1 MPAAFAIGLSARTP
15 RYVTLR
21 IAAPDAR
28 FFLPEPREW
37 TLRAG
42 GRTERSGL
50 AKHAVLAFDDLHPD
64 TEYALHVDGAVP
76 YSFCTAPCTGL
87 VDIASFGARED
98 ADDNGPAIS
107 AAIAATSPGGTLFV
121 PPGRWLT
128 APLFLRSHVTVHL
141 AKDAELAAVADR
153 DRFAI
158 LPPHRADG
166 RMLGSWEGLPATA
179 YAALITAIDCRSIA
193 IAGSGTLDGGGDRG
207 DWWSWPKET
216 RNRARR
222 ARTIYLNGCE
232 DVTLA
237 GVMVQKSP
245 SWTVHPVYCRLL
257 TASALTILNDPDS
270 PNTDGLN
277 PECCEDVLI
286 EGVRFSVGDDCI
298 AIKAGKRG
306 NGADH
311 HLAPTRRV
319 TVRHCLMERGHGGVV
334 IGSEMSGS
342 VTDVV
347 VTACDF
353 RHTDRGLRIKTRRG
367 RGGEVA
373 RIAVSQCAMDGVD
386 TGFEANAFYFCDA
399 DGQSEAVQSRLPAAV
414 DATTPRIHGIA
425 IRDVAL
431 SGIRLAA
438 GVFLGLPE
446 APITGVTLGGIRAS
460 FDPNAEAAIPLMA
473 CHVPPMRHEGLCA
486 QFAEVRLDGSVFPSG
501 LANIRGIS
509 AC

>member
-76 YSFCTAPCTGL
+76 YSFCTAPCTGR

-107 AAIAATSPGGTLFV
+107 AAIAATSPGGTVFV

-166 RMLGSWEGLPATA
+166 RMLGSWEGLPAAA

-216 RNRARR
+216 RNGARR

-237 GVMVQKSP
+237 GVTVRNSP

-270 PNTDGLN
+270 PNTDGSEPGML
-277 PECCEDVLI
+277 
-286 EGVRFSVGDDCI
+286 
-298 AIKAGKRG
+298 RG
-306 NGADH
+306 
-311 HLAPTRRV
+311 R
-319 TVRHCLMERGHGGVV
+319 
-334 IGSEMSGS
+334 
-342 VTDVV
+342 
-347 VTACDF
+347 
-353 RHTDRGLRIKTRRG
+353 TDRRRALLG
-367 RGGEVA
+367 R
-373 RIAVSQCAMDGVD
+373 
-386 TGFEANAFYFCDA
+386 
-399 DGQSEAVQSRLPAAV
+399 
-414 DATTPRIHGIA
+414 
-425 IRDVAL
+425 
-431 SGIRLAA
+431 
-438 GVFLGLPE
+438 
-446 APITGVTLGGIRAS
+446 
-460 FDPNAEAAIPLMA
+460 
-473 CHVPPMRHEGLCA
+473 
-486 QFAEVRLDGSVFPSG
+486 
-501 LANIRGIS
+501 
-509 AC
+509 